1 MSPADWLN
9 HMTVYKTPWNE
20 ISSEEQ
26 KTYLPFILNLWL
38 SMVPEYIEVINQVQS
53 YQVPNRDHYNF
64 YLKVLPKK
72 KLFFRWIKPKSK
84 KYNKDVISKLAA
96 FYNEGSHQIND
107 SIDCF
112 EKQDIIHI
120 LENMGLSNK
129 EIEKLL
135 K

>member
-64 YLKVLPKK
+64 YLNHV
-72 KLFFRWIKPKSK
+72 
-84 KYNKDVISKLAA
+84 
-96 FYNEGSHQIND
+96 
-107 SIDCF
+107 
-112 EKQDIIHI
+112 I
-120 LENMGLSNK
+120 LE
-129 EIEKLL
+129 
-135 K
+135 